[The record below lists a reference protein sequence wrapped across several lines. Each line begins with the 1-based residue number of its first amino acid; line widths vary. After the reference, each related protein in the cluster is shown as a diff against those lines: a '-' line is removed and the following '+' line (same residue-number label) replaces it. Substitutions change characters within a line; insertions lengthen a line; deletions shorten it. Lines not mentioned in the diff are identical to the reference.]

1 MIRVKQMQSDSG
13 NPIANQFIIN
23 DNGFLYFQSYDSIIA
38 RKWGSEIILDYNY
51 WDYSRTT
58 SKYLFKFLKEDR
70 KTVRL
75 RVRTGEYK
83 MADLNQ

>member
-1 MIRVKQMQSDSG
+1 MIKCRQMQSDSG
-13 NPIANQFIIN
+13 NSIANQFIIN
-23 DNGFLYFQSYDSIIA
+23 VNGFLYFQSYDSIIA
-38 RKWGSEIILDYNY
+38 QKWGDEIILDYNY

-75 RVRTGEYK
+75 KVRTGEYK
-83 MADLNQ
+83 LKDLNN

>member
-1 MIRVKQMQSDSG
+1 MTSDSG
-13 NPIANQFIIN
+13 NAIANQFIIN
-23 DNGFLYFQSYDSIIA
+23 VNGFLYFQSYDSIIA
-38 RKWGSEIILDYNY
+38 QKWGDEIILDYNY

-75 RVRTGEYK
+75 KVRTGEYK
-83 MADLNQ
+83 LKDLNN

>member
-1 MIRVKQMQSDSG
+1 MQSDSG
-13 NPIANQFIIN
+13 NSIANQFIIN
-23 DNGFLYFQSYDSIIA
+23 VNGFLYFQSYDSIIA
-38 RKWGSEIILDYNY
+38 QKWGDEIILDYNY

-75 RVRTGEYK
+75 KVRTGEYK
-83 MADLNQ
+83 LKDLNN

>member
-1 MIRVKQMQSDSG
+1 MIKCRQMTSDSG
-13 NPIANQFIIN
+13 NAIANQFIIN
-23 DNGFLYFQSYDSIIA
+23 VNGFLYFQSYDSIIA
-38 RKWGSEIILDYNY
+38 QKWGDEIILDYNY

-75 RVRTGEYK
+75 KVRTGEYK
-83 MADLNQ
+83 LKDLNN